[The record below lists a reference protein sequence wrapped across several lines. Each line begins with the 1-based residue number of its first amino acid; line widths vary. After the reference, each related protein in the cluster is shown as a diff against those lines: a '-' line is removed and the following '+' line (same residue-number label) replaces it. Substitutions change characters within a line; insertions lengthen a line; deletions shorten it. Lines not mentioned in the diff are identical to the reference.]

1 MTGARRTTA
10 VTAAVLALALLGCG
24 ADGPGPA
31 DGAGPAEGPADD
43 PALLPPGTP
52 LGDGLVVP
60 EGARLAGTVFREEP
74 VQSDDPS
81 FPPPPT
87 AVPRPPADDWT
98 AVLVVDGDDPLAVL
112 DGLAGQARDLGFAMA
127 GTGAA
132 CRLLLAGT
140 NDDGGSLAP
149 VPLVDGDPGHDVSA
163 LSCRATATDGFRG
176 VGYAVLWGPDHTGA
190 VVVTGAK
197 AESPAASTWSEV
209 TGGGRGIE
217 RPLPSGATTTTL
229 PPVIASQTIP
239 SSDPVPAAQAAVVPE
254 RAPAEHPGP
263 GDPFGG
269 RANCFAPGED
279 RFRLPAE
286 GARLVAT
293 EGGGDGASVLAVDDI
308 DAAFAALVDAADGEG
323 DGDQTGFGAEPTEE
337 VTLADGTVVQA
348 QGFSVGGGGGACD
361 LLSDPSGGFVLIR
374 MYSD

>member
-1 MTGARRTTA
+1 MTGARWTTA
-10 VTAAVLALALLGCG
+10 VTAAVLALGLLGCG
-24 ADGPGPA
+24 TDEARPA
-31 DGAGPAEGPADD
+31 DGAEVGEGPADD

-98 AVLVVDGDDPLAVL
+98 AVLVVDGDDPLAAL

-140 NDDGGSLAP
+140 NDDGGVPAP
-149 VPLVDGDPGHDVSA
+149 VPLADGDPGREVDH
-163 LSCRATATDGFRG
+163 LSCSASAGDGFRS
-176 VGYAVLWGPDHTGA
+176 VGYEVRWGPDHTGA

-197 AESPAASTWSEV
+197 AEAPIATSWSEV
-209 TGGGRGIE
+209 TGQGRGID
-217 RPLPSGATTTTL
+217 PPVPPGTPATTL
-229 PPVIASQTIP
+229 PPTVAGWTIP
-239 SSDPVPAAQAAVVPE
+239 SPEPVPAEQVAVVPE
-254 RAPAEHPGP
+254 RAAAEQPGP
-263 GDPFGG
+263 GDRFGG
-269 RANCFAPGED
+269 RANCLASGED
-279 RFRLPAE
+279 RLRLPVE

-293 EGGGDGASVLAVDDI
+293 EAGGDGASVLAVDDI
-308 DAAFAALVDAADGEG
+308 DAAFAALVDDADG
-323 DGDQTGFGAEPTEE
+323 DGRPTGLDVGPVEE
-337 VTLADGTVVQA
+337 VALADGAVA
-348 QGFSVGGGGGACD
+348 RARSFSVPAGGGSCSLLADPDGA
-361 LLSDPSGGFVLIR
+361 FVLIR
-374 MYSD
+374 MHSD